1 MTNWPLIYSLVAA
14 AAAVLAFG
22 GIAAGAAFAANVVF
36 LLAMFLLG
44 LSLID
49 RTLCD

>member
-1 MTNWPLIYSLVAA
+1 MMNWPLVFSLVAA
-14 AAAVLAFG
+14 ASAVLAFG
-22 GIAAGAAFAANVVF
+22 GVAAGAAFAANVVF
-36 LLAMFLLG
+36 LISMFLLG